1 MDKQIGPKG
10 FLVVLPGEIIEIP
23 QDSDKSWLTLFYS
36 LPRELAEKWKPANG
50 LPRCPYEVL
59 RTDKYDHIVCDDM
72 FKLLVWDCYAWCAWQ
87 FFQVKD
93 RKGNYRD
100 IPGNWNQ
107 YAGYFPLWRLSYS
120 IIPYIR
126 MKFEQNGLGFQNLYN
141 IPQGVEVPWLTYQ
154 QFSNLVGNVTDM
166 VVAEQNWQPMIDA
179 IWENRTV
186 EDYETTSSTV
196 KTDFMRKWHHNRSGK
211 AISLDEM
218 MENEDG
224 DIFEVA
230 DPRGEFEQKVISEM
244 QIAAFAEQSITEKD
258 REILKLRM
266 DGLTEQAVQKLK
278 RAQQQKIQS
287 EHTPPNQRKNEST
300 LNVKLRLDATFF
312 TDKRNRHNTISEA
325 GHVRTLA
332 DLISLI
338 YFYHTIAHTNM
349 CLDVLRG
356 LLCWLQLFPQCC
368 HKYPQRSYIV
378 IPTAAPDVLC
388 DKGMGQYLANILG
401 QQAQQL
407 ILNGRQVQFVLSQIS
422 ASPSIIHFQFTINKY
437 RTGGYHFR
445 RHQGESAL
453 RHPKSSQ

>member
-1 MDKQIGPKG
+1 MDKQTGPKG

-36 LPRELAEKWKPANG
+36 LPRELAEKWKPAYE

-166 VVAEQNWQPMIDA
+166 VIAEQNWQPMIDA

-186 EDYETTSSTV
+186 EDYETTATSTPRITPRHSAPSV
-196 KTDFMRKWHHNRSGK
+196 TSNDIPRPFRYATHLLFSMKLWANCASRPEN
-211 AISLDEM
+211 IS
-218 MENEDG
+218 
-224 DIFEVA
+224 VH
-230 DPRGEFEQKVISEM
+230 
-244 QIAAFAEQSITEKD
+244 
-258 REILKLRM
+258 
-266 DGLTEQAVQKLK
+266 LT
-278 RAQQQKIQS
+278 
-287 EHTPPNQRKNEST
+287 
-300 LNVKLRLDATFF
+300 F
-312 TDKRNRHNTISEA
+312 
-325 GHVRTLA
+325 
-332 DLISLI
+332 
-338 YFYHTIAHTNM
+338 
-349 CLDVLRG
+349 
-356 LLCWLQLFPQCC
+356 LL
-368 HKYPQRSYIV
+368 SY
-378 IPTAAPDVLC
+378 
-388 DKGMGQYLANILG
+388 Q
-401 QQAQQL
+401 
-407 ILNGRQVQFVLSQIS
+407 
-422 ASPSIIHFQFTINKY
+422 
-437 RTGGYHFR
+437 
-445 RHQGESAL
+445 
-453 RHPKSSQ
+453 